1 MKEKKIIS
9 EKDEVY
15 ERLIKKHS
23 PKSPILKNSSLAFI
37 TGGAICFVGEWL
49 AYLYRYLGADEE
61 NSYLFVT
68 VSYILLASV
77 ATALG
82 FFDNLSNYLYAG
94 VLVPVTGFSN
104 SVTSAALDTREE
116 GYISGVGSKIF
127 TVAGPVILFSAL
139 SGTLYGFIYFLVSL
153 FLK

>member
-1 MKEKKIIS
+1 MEKNEEYRQI
-9 EKDEVY
+9 V
-15 ERLIKKHS
+15 KKHT
-23 PKSPILKNSSLAFI
+23 PKSKTLNHTLFAFLGGGGICLA
-37 TGGAICFVGEWL
+37 GEGL
-49 AYLYRYLGADEE
+49 AYLYSYLGANEE
-61 NSYLFVT
+61 NAYLLVT
-68 VSYILLASV
+68 LTFIFLASI

-82 FFDNLSNYLYAG
+82 FFDNISNYLYAG

-153 FLK
+153 FIK

>member
-1 MKEKKIIS
+1 MGGGSICFIGEILANIYLHFNIKE
-9 EKDEVY
+9 DEAYLLVTLSFI
-15 ERLIKKHS
+15 LI
-23 PKSPILKNSSLAFI
+23 
-37 TGGAICFVGEWL
+37 GAILTAVG
-49 AYLYRYLGADEE
+49 
-61 NSYLFVT
+61 LFDK
-68 VSYILLASV
+68 I
-77 ATALG
+77 
-82 FFDNLSNYLYAG
+82 SNFLYAG

-104 SVTSAALDTREE
+104 SVTSAALDTRSE

>member
-1 MKEKKIIS
+1 MVTLCFIFIGSALTAVGLFDKI
-9 EKDEVY
+9 
-15 ERLIKKHS
+15 
-23 PKSPILKNSSLAFI
+23 
-37 TGGAICFVGEWL
+37 
-49 AYLYRYLGADEE
+49 
-61 NSYLFVT
+61 
-68 VSYILLASV
+68 
-77 ATALG
+77 
-82 FFDNLSNYLYAG
+82 SNFLYAG

-104 SVTSAALDTREE
+104 SVTSAALDTRSE

>member
-1 MKEKKIIS
+1 MEKNESYKA
-9 EKDEVY
+9 
-15 ERLIKKHS
+15 LIKKHT
-23 PKSPILKNSSLAFI
+23 PNSNVKKHTLLAFLG
-37 TGGAICFVGEWL
+37 GGAICFIGEAL
-49 AYLYRYLGADEE
+49 ANIYLHFNIKEDEAYLLVTLSFILIGSILTAVG
-61 NSYLFVT
+61 LFDK
-68 VSYILLASV
+68 I
-77 ATALG
+77 
-82 FFDNLSNYLYAG
+82 SNFLYAG

-104 SVTSAALDTREE
+104 SVTSAALDTRSE

>member
-1 MKEKKIIS
+1 MEKNEEYRQIT
-9 EKDEVY
+9 
-15 ERLIKKHS
+15 ERHT
-23 PKSPILKNSSLAFI
+23 PKSKTALHTLFAFL
-37 TGGAICFVGEWL
+37 GGGVIWLSGQAL
-49 AYLYRYLGADEE
+49 AYLYSYLGAGEDDA
-61 NSYLFVT
+61 YLLVT
-68 VSYILLASV
+68 LTFIFLGSLS
-77 ATALG
+77 TALG

-94 VLVPVTGFSN
+94 VLVPVTGFSK

>member
-1 MKEKKIIS
+1 MEKNEEYRHLS
-9 EKDEVY
+9 A
-15 ERLIKKHS
+15 KHA
-23 PKSPILKNSSLAFI
+23 PKSKTLWHTLFAFLGGGGICLCGEGLKYLYSYI
-37 TGGAICFVGEWL
+37 GANEEN
-49 AYLYRYLGADEE
+49 AYLL
-61 NSYLFVT
+61 VT
-68 VSYILLASV
+68 LTFIFLASLI
-77 ATALG
+77 TALG
-82 FFDNLSNYLYAG
+82 FFDNISNYLYAG

-139 SGTLYGFIYFLVSL
+139 SGTLYGFVYFIVSL